1 MAYSVDFT
9 IDTSDTDSDYEN
21 LGEDKS
27 GEEYFF
33 EAVRDPGASKRRWN
47 ETLEMQVFRE
57 SRESLSTSSEGDF
70 ETVDALQ
77 RHSCSAAALKA
88 LSSRQSRAAELKSPS
103 SVVSRR
109 TRRSSQ
115 PRPRQLVSHDP
126 PQTFRPI
133 QDHIVQAEVEEI
145 SPEGSGDDQLVCSLR
160 GLSAS
165 DGTRKLRSL
174 PLSLAE
180 KIKLRQLAFHA
191 ETSTIIRYVP
201 CYANICMYISR
212 TWRHCL
218 FGCLTAFSSLQL
230 WHSPMKRLSGRH
242 GTGVLS
248 YFLFLRTLLFLN
260 LLIFI
265 INGLFVVFPQAIH
278 PPPAPPPYD
287 HELDVFPGVWL
298 FTGSG
303 YLSQSLMFYGYY
315 SHTPTDSCPTEE
327 SNDCNTYG
335 YSIST
340 AYFFTIVIAFFVICI
355 FLVYSISKSFGKHF
369 QVLKSNGFLAVKVFC
384 SWDFKVSKHASVRL
398 QSEKISTQLK
408 EQLSEM
414 IRGEKSRS
422 CMQRLSRF
430 FFHVATWMIC
440 LVCISLSALGIHHLS
455 EISITDDPRKESEL
469 QLLLLLSAAVSAIN
483 LLLPGLFNL
492 AYVKNTDSSAACVY
506 ISVFRNLL
514 LKVSIVGVLCYRWL
528 GRIAVEPESRGL
540 QCWESFV
547 GQELYRLLLMDFI
560 CTSLYTLIGEY
571 FWRLCSGNRQRRNR
585 KPVFDIARNVLELI
599 YGQTLTWL
607 GVLFAPLLPAVQIT
621 RLFVLFY
628 MKKSSVMVN
637 YRASRKPWR
646 ATQMTTLF
654 LSLLCFPSFLGA
666 AVSVTYT
673 VWMIKPSQSC
683 GPFRNLT
690 VMYESSWLWAQKL
703 KKTHPVLSWLTWA
716 YKYLVENPLFLFLTT
731 GVFLIVIY
739 IQTQIVDGQRTII
752 SRLEKHIENEGMDKK
767 FLISKLQE
775 LSGQNSP
782 VSSHR

>member
-1 MAYSVDFT
+1 LRFT
-9 IDTSDTDSDYEN
+9 
-21 LGEDKS
+21 
-27 GEEYFF
+27 
-33 EAVRDPGASKRRWN
+33 
-47 ETLEMQVFRE
+47 
-57 SRESLSTSSEGDF
+57 
-70 ETVDALQ
+70 
-77 RHSCSAAALKA
+77 
-88 LSSRQSRAAELKSPS
+88 
-103 SVVSRR
+103 
-109 TRRSSQ
+109 
-115 PRPRQLVSHDP
+115 
-126 PQTFRPI
+126 
-133 QDHIVQAEVEEI
+133 
-145 SPEGSGDDQLVCSLR
+145 GSGDDQLVCSLR

-174 PLSLAE
+174 PLSLNFPP
-180 KIKLRQLAFHA
+180 Q
-191 ETSTIIRYVP
+191 
-201 CYANICMYISR
+201 

-287 HELDVFPGVWL
+287 HELDVFPG
-298 FTGSG
+298 G

-355 FLVYSISKSFGKHF
+355 FLSTFG
-369 QVLKSNGFLAVKVFC
+369 GE
-384 SWDFKVSKHASVRL
+384 RL
-398 QSEKISTQLK
+398 
-408 EQLSEM
+408 
-414 IRGEKSRS
+414 
-422 CMQRLSRF
+422 
-430 FFHVATWMIC
+430 
-440 LVCISLSALGIHHLS
+440 
-455 EISITDDPRKESEL
+455 
-469 QLLLLLSAAVSAIN
+469 
-483 LLLPGLFNL
+483 
-492 AYVKNTDSSAACVY
+492 
-506 ISVFRNLL
+506 
-514 LKVSIVGVLCYRWL
+514 
-528 GRIAVEPESRGL
+528 
-540 QCWESFV
+540 
-547 GQELYRLLLMDFI
+547 
-560 CTSLYTLIGEY
+560 
-571 FWRLCSGNRQRRNR
+571 LCSGNRQRRNR